1 MTDTPHERS
10 ASHSILKQPVA
21 VWALAFACAV
31 SFMGIGLVDP
41 ILPAISRELDAS
53 PTQTMLLFTS
63 YLLITALAMFFS
75 AFISSRIGVKTTL
88 LIGLALIVVF
98 AALSGAAGSVDA
110 IIGFRAGWGLGNALF
125 ISTALAAIVGAAAGH
140 AGQAVILYEAAIGVG
155 MAIGPLV
162 GGVLGEISWRAPF
175 YGTAVL
181 MAAGFIAI
189 ATPLAKTQ
197 RKPEPVALTAG
208 LAAAKDP
215 ALLTLGLVA
224 FFYNF
229 GFFTL
234 LAYSPYPIDEAA
246 ALSGRNFGATELGY
260 VFFGWGLAL
269 AVSSVFIAPR
279 LTRAFGLIPV
289 VVIVL
294 LGFSAVLAG
303 LGFGAHRLGVVV
315 VLVILAGFFSGV
327 FNTVLTEAVMEAT
340 EMPRNVASSSYSG
353 MRFLGGAVAPAVSGP
368 LAASFGAGVPYWF
381 GAASLV
387 VSLVILFAGRKT
399 LHRIL

>member
-1 MTDTPHERS
+1 MTDTPHVETEP
-10 ASHSILKQPVA
+10 HSILKQPIA

-41 ILPAISRELDAS
+41 ILPAISRELNAT

-63 YLLITALAMFFS
+63 YLLITAIAMFFS
-75 AFISSRIGVKTTL
+75 AFISSRIGVKRTL

-98 AALSGAAGSVDA
+98 AFLSGAAGSVDA

-140 AGQAVILYEAAIGVG
+140 SGEAVILYEAAMGIG
-155 MAIGPLV
+155 MAVGPLL
-162 GGVLGEISWRAPF
+162 GGVLGSISWRAPF

-181 MAAGFIAI
+181 MAIGFAAI
-189 ATPLAKTQ
+189 ALLMKKAEHT
-197 RKPEPVALTAG
+197 PEPVELTAG
-208 LAAAKDP
+208 LAAVKDP
-215 ALLTLGLVA
+215 ALFTLGLVA
-224 FFYNF
+224 FFYNY

-246 ALSGRNFGATELGY
+246 AEVGRDFGATELGF

-269 AVSSVFIAPR
+269 ALSAVFLAPR
-279 LTRAFGLIPV
+279 LTRAFGLMPV
-289 VVIVL
+289 LVTILTSFGV
-294 LGFSAVLAG
+294 VLAA
-303 LGFGAHRLGVVV
+303 LGFGVHNLTAVIT
-315 VLVILAGFFSGV
+315 LVIIAGVFIGV

-368 LAASFGAGVPYWF
+368 LAASYGAGVPYWV
-381 GAASLV
+381 GA
-387 VSLVILFAGRKT
+387 VSLAVSLIVLFAGKRS
-399 LHRIL
+399 LHRIA

>member
-1 MTDTPHERS
+1 MTDTPHVETEP
-10 ASHSILKQPVA
+10 HSILKQPIA

-41 ILPAISRELDAS
+41 ILPAISRELNAT

-63 YLLITALAMFFS
+63 YLLITAIAMFFS
-75 AFISSRIGVKTTL
+75 AFISSRIGVKRTL

-98 AALSGAAGSVDA
+98 AFLSGAAGSVDA

-140 AGQAVILYEAAIGVG
+140 SGEAVILYEAAMGIG
-155 MAIGPLV
+155 MAVGPLL
-162 GGVLGEISWRAPF
+162 GGVLGSISWRAPF

-181 MAAGFIAI
+181 MAIGFAAI
-189 ATPLAKTQ
+189 ALLLKKAEHS
-197 RKPEPVALTAG
+197 PEPVELTAG
-208 LAAAKDP
+208 LAAVKDP
-215 ALLTLGLVA
+215 ALFTLGLVA
-224 FFYNF
+224 FFYNY

-246 ALSGRNFGATELGY
+246 AEAGRDFGATELGF

-269 AVSSVFIAPR
+269 ALSAVFLAPR
-279 LTRAFGLIPV
+279 LTRAFGLMPV
-289 VVIVL
+289 LVTILTSFGVVL
-294 LGFSAVLAG
+294 AALGFDVHNLTAVIT
-303 LGFGAHRLGVVV
+303 
-315 VLVILAGFFSGV
+315 LVIIAGVFIGV

-368 LAASFGAGVPYWF
+368 LAASYGAGVPYWV
-381 GAASLV
+381 GA
-387 VSLVILFAGRKT
+387 VSLAVSLLVLFAGKRS
-399 LHRIL
+399 LHRIA

>member
-1 MTDTPHERS
+1 MTDSPHTPENN
-10 ASHSILKQPVA
+10 SILKQPVA

-41 ILPAISRELDAS
+41 ILPAISRELDAT

-88 LIGLALIVVF
+88 LIGLALIVAF
-98 AALSGAAGSVDA
+98 SAMSGAAGSVDA

-155 MAIGPLV
+155 MAVGPLV

-189 ATPLAKTQ
+189 ATLLAKAE

-215 ALLTLGLVA
+215 ALLTLGVVA

-234 LAYSPYPIDEAA
+234 LAYSPYPIEEAA

-279 LTRAFGLIPV
+279 LTRAFGLMPV
-289 VVIVL
+289 VVTVL
-294 LGFSAVLAG
+294 IGFSAILAG
-303 LGFGAHRLGVVV
+303 LGFGVHKLGVVV
-315 VLVILAGFFSGV
+315 VLVILAGVFSGV

-368 LAASFGAGVPYWF
+368 LAASLGTGVPYWF
-381 GAASLV
+381 GAGSLM
-387 VSLVILFAGRKT
+387 VSLLILFAGRKT

>member
-1 MTDTPHERS
+1 MTDTPHVETEP
-10 ASHSILKQPVA
+10 HSILKQPIA

-41 ILPAISRELDAS
+41 ILPAISRELNAT

-63 YLLITALAMFFS
+63 YLLITAIAMFFS
-75 AFISSRIGVKTTL
+75 AFISSRIGVKRTL

-98 AALSGAAGSVDA
+98 AFLSGAAGSVDA

-140 AGQAVILYEAAIGVG
+140 SGEAVILYEAAMGIG
-155 MAIGPLV
+155 MAVGPLL
-162 GGVLGEISWRAPF
+162 GGVLGSISWRAPF

-181 MAAGFIAI
+181 MAIGFAAI
-189 ATPLAKTQ
+189 ALLLKKAEHT
-197 RKPEPVALTAG
+197 PEPVELTAG
-208 LAAAKDP
+208 LAAVKDP
-215 ALLTLGLVA
+215 ALFTLGLVA
-224 FFYNF
+224 FFYNY

-246 ALSGRNFGATELGY
+246 AEAGRDFGATELGF

-269 AVSSVFIAPR
+269 ALSAVFLAPR
-279 LTRAFGLIPV
+279 LTRAFGLMPV
-289 VVIVL
+289 LVTILTSFGV
-294 LGFSAVLAG
+294 VLAA
-303 LGFGAHRLGVVV
+303 LGFGVHNLTAVIT
-315 VLVILAGFFSGV
+315 LVIIAGVFIGV

-368 LAASFGAGVPYWF
+368 LAASYGAGVPYWV
-381 GAASLV
+381 GA
-387 VSLVILFAGRKT
+387 VSLAVSLIVLFAGKRS
-399 LHRIL
+399 LHRIA

>member
-1 MTDTPHERS
+1 MTDTPHVETEP
-10 ASHSILKQPVA
+10 HSILKQPIA

-41 ILPAISRELDAS
+41 ILPAISRELNAT

-63 YLLITALAMFFS
+63 YLLITAIAMFFS
-75 AFISSRIGVKTTL
+75 AFISSRIGVKRTL

-98 AALSGAAGSVDA
+98 AFLSGAAGSVDA

-140 AGQAVILYEAAIGVG
+140 SGEAVILYEAAMGIG
-155 MAIGPLV
+155 MAVGPLL
-162 GGVLGEISWRAPF
+162 GGVLGSISWRAPF

-181 MAAGFIAI
+181 MAIGFAAI
-189 ATPLAKTQ
+189 ALLLKKAEHS
-197 RKPEPVALTAG
+197 PEPVELTAG
-208 LAAAKDP
+208 LAAVKDP
-215 ALLTLGLVA
+215 ALFTLGLVA
-224 FFYNF
+224 FFYNY

-246 ALSGRNFGATELGY
+246 AEVGRDFGATELGF

-269 AVSSVFIAPR
+269 ALSAVFLAPR
-279 LTRAFGLIPV
+279 LTRAFGLMPV
-289 VVIVL
+289 LVTILTSFGV
-294 LGFSAVLAG
+294 VLAA
-303 LGFGAHRLGVVV
+303 LGFGVHNLTAVIT
-315 VLVILAGFFSGV
+315 LVIIAGVFIGV

-368 LAASFGAGVPYWF
+368 LAASYGAGVPYWV
-381 GAASLV
+381 GA
-387 VSLVILFAGRKT
+387 VSLAVSLIVLFAGKRS
-399 LHRIL
+399 LHRIA